1 MTLESIVTFQEV
13 INQIARER
21 RVSREALES
30 IARMREWQY
39 QMRLYSLL
47 TQHYYRALGEHN
59 LDLAERLYS
68 VLKHYRPRYQ
78 A

>member
-1 MTLESIVTFQEV
+1 MTLLAIVNFQNV
-13 INQIARER
+13 MDQIARER

-30 IARMREWQY
+30 IARMREWRY

-47 TQHYYRALGEHN
+47 TQHYYKAISEHN
-59 LDLAERLYS
+59 LVLAERLYS